1 MQDLFEL
8 GRACLLAC
16 EPADKVNLTQQAEQ
30 QLREGA
36 CQLDPSAA
44 PIALATP
51 GRPQRPLLV
60 HFSKLSARGLGSAQ
74 GRTAFIHALAHIEF
88 NAINLAWD
96 AVLRFR
102 GLPLAYYHDWVR
114 VAAEEALH
122 FSLLEARLRELGS
135 RYGAFPAHDGLWEMA
150 SKTAADVLHR
160 MALVPRVLEARGLD
174 VTPAM
179 IRRLQQSGDS
189 ATVTILER
197 ILADEIGHVEIG
209 TRWYRY
215 LCKQRGLPP
224 AATFRSLL
232 VDYHMDRIKPPVNS
246 EARAQAGFDAEE
258 LAMLNAMA
266 TEANRS

>member
-16 EPADKVNLTQQAEQ
+16 EPADKVNLTRQAEQ
-30 QLREGA
+30 QLQAGA

-44 PIALATP
+44 PITLATP

-60 HFSKLSARGLGSAQ
+60 HFSKLPARGLGSAQ
-74 GRTAFIHALAHIEF
+74 GRVAFIHALAHIEF

-122 FSLLEARLRELGS
+122 FSLLEGRLRELGS
-135 RYGAFPAHDGLWEMA
+135 HYGALPAHDGLWEMA
-150 SKTAADVLHR
+150 GKTAADVLHR

-179 IRRLQQSGDS
+179 IQRLQHSGDS
-189 ATVTILER
+189 ATVSILER

-215 LCKQRGLPP
+215 LCEQRGLSP
-224 AATFRSLL
+224 AATFRRLL
-232 VDYHMDRIKPPVNS
+232 VDYRMDRIKPPVNS
-246 EARAQAGFDAEE
+246 EARAQAGFDTEE
-258 LAMLNAMA
+258 LAMLDAMA
-266 TEANRS
+266 TDGN